1 MIGESVLIALITGLL
16 AVLGTYVGN
25 VTISRKKS
33 REDAIRDA
41 RREQLMNDRLDR
53 LEKKVDEHNN
63 YGKKFG
69 EVQKDIAVIKTEIE
83 ILRKEHKL

>member
-1 MIGESVLIALITGLL
+1 MLADSVLVAIITGVL
-16 AVLGTYVGN
+16 AVLGAYVGN
-25 VTISRKKS
+25 VAISRKKS
-33 REDAIRDA
+33 REDAVRDA
-41 RREQLMNDRLDR
+41 RREQLMMDRLDR

-83 ILRKEHKL
+83 ILRKEHYK